1 VRTVNTEL
9 SLLESSAG
17 QLISSDRQ
25 ISETL
30 QLDGD
35 TMSSPSSFN
44 HGIDEA
50 ESVAQSSCNTNNP
63 SPLLS
68 GRSPMHTACDRS
80 VCTEEVTANHTDSA
94 LCDDAANSYLD
105 DSLDVCTEVPTLV
118 PVVMPLS
125 SLLTAE
131 PAQEMARTFLSTS
144 ARGEKSGNES
154 VFIIKSSS
162 VASPTSNPRA
172 SLANFAQ
179 AADPFQPSHPIL
191 DQIDEELPKAY
202 VAEVKT
208 CSPSA
213 TQEANDTDTV
223 TRSVNGPTTPI
234 HASSEEGL
242 NEKVFN
248 TSLPMPPP
256 SRPVTLRD
264 LIFGGA
270 TFTAIQDTRRREP
283 AAETAACLPSAPN
296 MPSSSSVSAIGQFPV
311 LGSEDGTEER
321 MIDFSTVKATNF
333 QQPSAAASAIGED
346 RDNLKTERKPHKK
359 RKSELGLLED
369 FDKTK
374 KQKKQN
380 EGEEIKENTT
390 SPEGSRNRHS
400 KSVKRDWSALT
411 SSLPIKREERDVRS
425 SEKSIAAA
433 SLSDAAGVLKPFDV
447 MAIGD
452 PDDGR
457 SSTPIPL
464 MVLAAYRVT
473 LQVCTIFVL
482 CSQL

>member
-1 VRTVNTEL
+1 MSKVNTEL

-17 QLISSDRQ
+17 QLMSSGCQ
-25 ISETL
+25 ISEIL

-35 TMSSPSSFN
+35 SMSSPSSVK

-68 GRSPMHTACDRS
+68 GRSPVHTACDQS
-80 VCTEEVTANHTDSA
+80 ACSEEVTANHTDSV
-94 LCDDAANSYLD
+94 LCDDAANSYQD
-105 DSLDVCTEVPTLV
+105 DSLDVCTEVSTLV
-118 PVVMPLS
+118 PVVMPVS
-125 SLLTAE
+125 SLAAE

-154 VFIIKSSS
+154 VLIIKSSS
-162 VASPTSNPRA
+162 VGSPTSNPRA

-213 TQEANDTDTV
+213 IQEGNETDTV
-223 TRSVNGPTTPI
+223 TRSVNGPTIPI
-234 HASSEEGL
+234 HASYEEGL

-270 TFTAIQDTRRREP
+270 TLTATQDTHRREP
-283 AAETAACLPSAPN
+283 ATETAACLPSAPH
-296 MPSSSSVSAIGQFPV
+296 MPSSSSVSAMGQSPV

-333 QQPSAAASAIGED
+333 QQPSAAASAIGEG
-346 RDNLKTERKPHKK
+346 RDLNRVEKKPHKK

-374 KQKKQN
+374 KQKKPN

-390 SPEGSRNRHS
+390 STEGSRNRHS
-400 KSVKRDWSALT
+400 KTIKRDWSALT

-425 SEKSIAAA
+425 SEKSFAAA

-452 PDDGR
+452 PDDGLPA
-457 SSTPIPL
+457 TPIPL

-482 CSQL
+482 C